1 MAGQRSVSLH
11 LFRKKLQRR
20 RNGKKVN
27 NILAQKKN
35 EKIWG
40 RKIWDRID
48 YAGTTIFFTVKTRF
62 LPCDFL
68 IIIAGMA

>member
-40 RKIWDRID
+40 R
-48 YAGTTIFFTVKTRF
+48 
-62 LPCDFL
+62 
-68 IIIAGMA
+68 

>member
-27 NILAQKKN
+27 NILAQKKT
-35 EKIWG
+35 KKFG
-40 RKIWDRID
+40 VGKF
-48 YAGTTIFFTVKTRF
+48 GTGLTMLAPQFF
-62 LPCDFL
+62 LPLRHAFYCVIF
-68 IIIAGMA
+68 